1 MQLPKIALFG
11 VSGQVGYELQRALAP
26 VGLVNVLS
34 RAQANFADSDAVVRV
49 LDEVRPLVVVIA
61 AAYTAVDKAESEAG
75 LCEQINAI
83 TPECIG
89 RWSSDNK
96 ALIVYYSTDYVFD
109 GDKPQSEAYSEDDP
123 ANPQGAYGRSKLA
136 GEQAVRASGAEHLIL
151 RTSWVLGA
159 HGSNFAKTMMR
170 LAHERDSLR
179 VVADQW
185 GAPTSAALI
194 ADVTAHMLR
203 ARLTGQ
209 GEDGIYHLTADGQT
223 NWCDYAHFVLARAA
237 ERGMRLRV
245 QPDAIEAIATKD
257 YPTPAKRPAN
267 SRLSTAKLRNT
278 FGLHLPPWQDGVAR
292 VVDTLLQQNAL
303 SC

>member
-1 MQLPKIALFG
+1 VQPKIALFG
-11 VSGQVGYELQRALAP
+11 VSGQVGYELHRALAP

-49 LDEVRPLVVVIA
+49 LDEVRPQVVVIA

-83 TPECIG
+83 TPERIG
-89 RWSSDNK
+89 RWSFDKK

-123 ANPQGAYGRSKLA
+123 AKPQGTYGRSKLA

-159 HGSNFAKTMMR
+159 HGSNFAKTMLR
-170 LAHERDSLR
+170 LARERDSLR

-209 GEDGIYHLTADGQT
+209 GEGGIYHLTADGQT

-267 SRLSTAKLRNT
+267 SRLSTAKLRDT

-292 VVDTLLQQNAL
+292 VVDTLLQQHAL